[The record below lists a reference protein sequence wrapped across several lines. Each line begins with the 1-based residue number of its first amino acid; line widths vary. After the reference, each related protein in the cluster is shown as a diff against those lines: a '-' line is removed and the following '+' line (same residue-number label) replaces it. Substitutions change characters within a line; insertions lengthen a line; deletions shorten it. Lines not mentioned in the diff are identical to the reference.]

1 MKKIFLLT
9 AIASMVTLPVFS
21 QTADEI
27 IDKHLEALGGKEK
40 LLQLNTIIMEGNMTV
55 MGTEIP
61 IKIFQVHNKGLRVEV
76 SAMGMTGFIINT
88 PSEGWTYLPF
98 QGQANPEAM
107 PAEAVKEAADQ
118 LDLQG
123 SLINYKEKGHQVE
136 YLGKEDFEGTECFK
150 LKVNYKG
157 GVEATMFID
166 PQTYYLLKQITK
178 SKATGQELE
187 QVQTFSNYTKLPE
200 GYVFPF
206 AQTGFGPGEISFS
219 KIEVNKS
226 VDEALFKPSK

>member
-1 MKKIFLLT
+1 MKKTFLLYT
-9 AIASMVTLPVFS
+9 ALAIFTLPIFS

-40 LLQLNTIIMEGNMTV
+40 LLQLNTIIMEGNLSV
-55 MGTEIP
+55 QGTEIP
-61 IKIFQVHNKGLRVEV
+61 IKIFQSHNKGLRVEI
-76 SAMGMTGFIINT
+76 SAMGMTGYIINT
-88 PSEGWTYLPF
+88 PTEGWQYLPF
-98 QGQANPEAM
+98 QGQANPEAI

-150 LKVNYKG
+150 LKVMYKG
-157 GVEATMFID
+157 GAEATMFLD
-166 PQTYYLLKQITK
+166 PKTYYLLKQITK
-178 SKATGQELE
+178 TKATGQEIE
-187 QVQTFSNYTKLPE
+187 QTQTFSNYTKLAE

-219 KIEVNKS
+219 KIEVNKP
-226 VDEALFKPSK
+226 VDESLFKPSK